1 MFNKDMLMY
10 IRSMFRFFLSFI
22 LIFKISFSYCQGDK
36 NLYKQY
42 RTGPDPNNFFHKWN
56 YSLHAKLN
64 LMNTNLDHTKIGIGK
79 GFGFNIQRLTSK
91 TFGFNLGLEFNEIT
105 YRYEGYFND
114 SKDYLKFFSI
124 PLSIRLYTNRKLFI
138 EGGIKY
144 HYLISAENSQN
155 VNPIDNSNNYI
166 DGLFNDSIGPF
177 IGFEYQV
184 WKRLCVG
191 IHYQYLKSAKQNLL
205 EIYPNIFNGLTI
217 KIGTFIKN
225 PYKRPE

>member
-64 LMNTNLDHTKIGIGK
+64 LMNTNLDYTKIGIGK

-91 TFGFNLGLEFNEIT
+91 TFGFNLGLEFLLKKLTPQQERKAFEKIVLLMVLILTVASHASRLRANVVFNVNMPKIQKIVPFT
-105 YRYEGYFND
+105 VIAPKDFSGQFVRFVHPFNGKSAVAKVVKREGKQY
-114 SKDYLKFFSI
+114 K
-124 PLSIRLYTNRKLFI
+124 TNPDLAKAIGIQSNVARVFI
-138 EGGIKY
+138 EEVY
-144 HYLISAENSQN
+144 
-155 VNPIDNSNNYI
+155 
-166 DGLFNDSIGPF
+166 
-177 IGFEYQV
+177 
-184 WKRLCVG
+184 
-191 IHYQYLKSAKQNLL
+191 
-205 EIYPNIFNGLTI
+205 
-217 KIGTFIKN
+217 
-225 PYKRPE
+225 